1 MLRAFTLA
9 LLALSL
15 TLVTLAA
22 ANAESPKKR
31 LLLLGQSPDGHPKGT
46 HEYVPGVNVMAKCLA
61 DVPGLKVSV
70 VNADN
75 PWTVGPELL
84 AEADGAVLFLSEGA
98 KWIQEEPR
106 RLDAF
111 GRLAARGGGLVTL
124 HWAMGTRE
132 AKNIDAYLRLLG
144 GCHGGPDRKYKVV
157 EKASVRIADAEHPI
171 VRGIKPFDVREEFYY
186 RLKFVNAKTAIEPIL
201 QTEIDGNLETVCWAW
216 QRPDGGRSFGFSG
229 GHFHDNWQRA
239 EYRRLMAQGI
249 LWTLNLEIP
258 ADGLNVKVNEDDL
271 KLPE

>member
-61 DVPGLKVSV
+61 DVPGLEVSV
-70 VNADN
+70 VNTDN

-106 RLDAF
+106 RLEAF
-111 GRLAARGGGLVTL
+111 GRLAARAGGLVTL

-132 AKNIDAYLRLLG
+132 AKNIDAYLKLLG

-249 LWTLNLEIP
+249 LWTLKLEIP
-258 ADGLNVKVNEDDL
+258 ADGLNVKVNEGDL